1 MKKEERKKLSFV
13 VFVMAIFFAGVVL
26 AKFSSYSWLMVFAGV
41 LLFAS
46 ACFFAWSRGDEK
58 ESPSEKTSEIL
69 LADRMAELIR
79 SNERAEK
86 GVYIAVK
93 KQHEAMEEGIS
104 ALDASLKELGK
115 LQEEAVK
122 TMVRYNKE
130 NARQLALS
138 EREELQHLG
147 KELQENCEA
156 ALAELASTTDY
167 MEELKNLLSE
177 LVHSNVHEKFDNL
190 VNELPR
196 VPLEAVISPG
206 KMEKDEPEQIEPE
219 MMMEL
224 IPDEPETEEPVSI
237 EEPKS
242 VSAPVEEKTEPQAA
256 ATESGVDLSDPNRT
270 LSADDIAALIASMG
284 N

>member
-13 VFVMAIFFAGVVL
+13 VFVMAVFFAGVIL
-26 AKFSSYSWLMVFAGV
+26 AEFSSYSWLMVFAGV

-46 ACFFAWSRGDEK
+46 ACFFAWNRGDEK
-58 ESPSEKTSEIL
+58 ESPSEKVSEIL

-93 KQHEAMEEGIS
+93 KQHEAMEAGIF

-130 NARQLALS
+130 NARQLALN

-147 KELQENCEA
+147 RELQENGEA
-156 ALAELASTTDY
+156 ALAELASTADH

-196 VPLEAVISPG
+196 VPLDAVISPE
-206 KMEKDEPEQIEPE
+206 KMEKE
-219 MMMEL
+219 
-224 IPDEPETEEPVSI
+224 
-237 EEPKS
+237 
-242 VSAPVEEKTEPQAA
+242 EPQAV
-256 ATESGVDLSDPNRT
+256 ATESGVDLSDPDRT
-270 LSADDIAALIASMG
+270 LSADDIAALISSMG